1 MLHTVEMI
9 LGSYDEATTTPEAI
23 LDLIYA
29 NLRAKRSIAIDR
41 VEFECRQA
49 VGESFNKFYMRL
61 C

>member
-1 MLHTVEMI
+1 MI